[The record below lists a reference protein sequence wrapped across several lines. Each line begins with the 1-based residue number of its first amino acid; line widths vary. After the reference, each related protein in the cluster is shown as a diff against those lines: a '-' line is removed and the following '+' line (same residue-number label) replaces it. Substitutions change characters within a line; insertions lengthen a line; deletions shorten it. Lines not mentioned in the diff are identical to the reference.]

1 MRSQIITILPNTHS
15 RNLKP
20 CESQRHSVIDCVL
33 TKKFCLRNV
42 GKDFV
47 VNFNQLYRLCIDI
60 NQRFETGFCGFLRD
74 ECSNRAPY
82 MTSHNHQF

>member
-20 CESQRHSVIDCVL
+20 CESQRHSLIDCVL
-33 TKKFCLRNV
+33 TKKFGSRNV

-47 VNFNQLYRLCIDI
+47 VNFNQLYSFVLTLTKDLRPDFVVF
-60 NQRFETGFCGFLRD
+60 RET
-74 ECSNRAPY
+74 SAP
-82 MTSHNHQF
+82 TWLQI